1 MVSITDMES
10 RETIGKY
17 PEWNPF
23 GWREGRSIYP
33 LETFDY
39 PKAKIRS
46 EFKPVLIHGLTA
58 HRMSGWRFKMTAQ
71 QVRDALRREELTHD
85 ELTYFCEVFN
95 QFDGIDFKLFLY
107 GCGASI
113 YELARTM
120 IACSVRKAFVKEFIN
135 RLSSSYV
142 RAPNIFPPYL
152 FLNNLYRRY
161 GIKESWK

>member
-1 MVSITDMES
+1 MDSH
-10 RETIGKY
+10 ETNGKY

-23 GWREGRSIYP
+23 GWREGRPIYP
-33 LETFDY
+33 LESFDY

-46 EFKPVLIHGLTA
+46 EFNPVLVHGLTA

-71 QVRDALRREELTHD
+71 HVRDALRREELTRD

-95 QFDGIDFKLFLY
+95 QFDGIDFELFLY
-107 GCGASI
+107 SCGASI

-120 IACSVRKAFVKEFIN
+120 IACSVRTSFVKEFIN
-135 RLSSSYV
+135 HLSLSYDHDSH
-142 RAPNIFPPYL
+142 IFPPHL

-161 GIKESWK
+161 GAKVFKS